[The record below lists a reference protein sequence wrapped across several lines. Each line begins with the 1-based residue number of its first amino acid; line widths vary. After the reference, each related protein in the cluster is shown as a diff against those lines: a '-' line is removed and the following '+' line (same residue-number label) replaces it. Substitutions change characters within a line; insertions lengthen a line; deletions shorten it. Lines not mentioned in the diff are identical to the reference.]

1 MLPDGWVTVPLE
13 EIGSWG
19 SGGTPKR
26 TDSRF
31 YSNGIIPWLVI
42 GDLND
47 GVVTHAQTYI
57 TEEGLINSSAK
68 LLPPNTLLFAM
79 YGSIGKLG
87 ITGIE
92 CATNQAIA
100 FCIPDKEIV
109 ELRYLFYALKNAKD
123 VLNAQGQGVAQK
135 NISQTILK
143 AYRIPLA
150 PRKEQKRIADKLDSL
165 LARVD
170 TCRDRLERI
179 PIILED
185 FRQSVITLAMSGKL
199 TENLRENE
207 WENVALKDICL
218 SISDGDH
225 QAPPQVKQGVPF
237 ITIGAINDKHLDLN
251 RAKRFVPYSYFEK
264 LKDHQKPQFGD
275 VLFSVTGSIAIP
287 ALVNTNES
295 FVFQRHIAI
304 LKPDLSLVTS
314 KFLFYL
320 LCTAKIKNQAI
331 SVATGTAQK
340 TIPLSKLRM
349 FSANIPSII
358 EQHVIVSYI
367 DTMMIYA
374 DRIED
379 SFKLA
384 ASHINCLTPSLLY
397 KAYCG
402 ELVLQDPT
410 DEPASVLLDRIRIMR
425 ETGES
430 TFSKSQ
436 QRKPISDKSSQS
448 MIVMLKRKNI
458 QSSHLS
464 DILKSNGSMGSE
476 ALWLA
481 SQLDIDDF
489 YDQLKDEEENGL
501 LKEQKEQSIDTP
513 RFLESV

>member
-1 MLPDGWVTVPLE
+1 MSDIPDSWIYTLLP
-13 EIGSWG
+13 EIALIQMGQS
-19 SGGTPKR
+19 P
-26 TDSRF
+26 DSRSYNDQGRGLPF
-31 YSNGIIPWLVI
+31 FQGKADFGRLFPTSRKWCTEPKKVAEAGDILLSVRAPVGSTNLAAERCCIGRGLAAIQAVSQFNQKYLLYYFRHIEQWLSQQGTGSTFAGIG
-42 GDLND
+42 GDL
-47 GVVTHAQTYI
+47 I
-57 TEEGLINSSAK
+57 RK
-68 LLPPNTLLFAM
+68 LEIPVAP
-79 YGSIGKLG
+79 LG
-87 ITGIE
+87 
-92 CATNQAIA
+92 
-100 FCIPDKEIV
+100 
-109 ELRYLFYALKNAKD
+109 
-123 VLNAQGQGVAQK
+123 
-135 NISQTILK
+135 
-143 AYRIPLA
+143 
-150 PRKEQKRIADKLDSL
+150 EQKRIVDKLDSV

-170 TCRDRLERI
+170 ACRDRLEGI
-179 PIILED
+179 PIILEN

-199 TENLRENE
+199 TENIRKAG

-237 ITIGAINDKHLDLN
+237 ITIGAINDKYLDLN

-264 LKDHQKPQFGD
+264 LKDHQKPQLGD

-320 LCTAKIKNQAI
+320 LCTTKIKNQSI

-349 FSANIPSII
+349 FSVNIPSVI
-358 EQHVIVSYI
+358 EQQEIIKYI
-367 DTMMIYA
+367 DTMLIYA

-384 ASHINCLTPSLLY
+384 VSHINCLTPSLLY

-425 ETGES
+425 ETGEL

-464 DILKSNGSMGSE
+464 DILKANGSMGSE

-501 LKEQKEQSIDTP
+501 LKEHKEQSIDTP